1 LVPLGAESVEQCFR
15 GTTPNGTSLHLDR
28 DPELLFLHVCVRAD
42 HFRFR
47 AGVRDDRVPER
58 DYPLSPQ
65 AICMD
70 ERASI
75 CADMGATDLL
85 LGSQKAVLNLV

>member
-1 LVPLGAESVEQCFR
+1 VPLGAENVEQCFR
-15 GTTPNGTSLHLDR
+15 GTTPNGTSLHLDG

-58 DYPLSPQ
+58 NDPP
-65 AICMD
+65 AHN
-70 ERASI
+70 R
-75 CADMGATDLL
+75 
-85 LGSQKAVLNLV
+85 LGGMM